1 MTTIGEL
8 EASLTAAGQPFEVVE
23 TTVRGVPTRTWA
35 NAPASLRAV
44 WDASAA
50 YGGRDYLVYED
61 ERRTFA
67 DAHHDAAI
75 VGVPHATLGEEVAA
89 VVRLRP
95 GSRLDADGVRAH
107 VADRLA
113 AFKVPTV
120 VDLRTDELPRNAAGK
135 VLKRQLREELD
146 RQIRRT

>member
-1 MTTIGEL
+1 
-8 EASLTAAGQPFEVVE
+8 
-23 TTVRGVPTRTWA
+23 
-35 NAPASLRAV
+35 
-44 WDASAA
+44 
-50 YGGRDYLVYED
+50 
-61 ERRTFA
+61 
-67 DAHHDAAI
+67 
-75 VGVPHATLGEEVAA
+75 
-89 VVRLRP
+89 
-95 GSRLDADGVRAH
+95 